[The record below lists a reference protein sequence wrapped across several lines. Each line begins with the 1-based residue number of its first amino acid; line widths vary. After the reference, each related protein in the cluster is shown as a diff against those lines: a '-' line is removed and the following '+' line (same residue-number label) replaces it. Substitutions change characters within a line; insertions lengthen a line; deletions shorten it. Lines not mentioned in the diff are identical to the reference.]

1 MFNIRL
7 SKIIIALVPLTGLDY
22 QHDNVRVYGIIKQL
36 VLDGPSHSYIMPFD
50 NTSDGCA
57 VWLSLL
63 GHFEGDSYW
72 NRNVEEAYTMLES
85 IHYEG
90 KQKRLNFEKIIKKCN
105 EAQVKATPALSNN
118 FQEAA
123 NFFIAHSITPIQ
135 VNMRNIGA
143 LSQNPQQPDGCTGTN
158 IRIDTQSITSTLT
171 PYTNLGG

>member
-7 SKIIIALVPLTGLDY
+7 SKVIIVLVPLTGLDY
-22 QHDNVRVYGIIKQL
+22 QHENVRVCGIIKQL
-36 VLDGPSHSYIMPFD
+36 VLEGPSHSYIMPFD

-90 KQKRLNFEKIIKKCN
+90 KQKRLNFEKIIKKRN
-105 EAQVKATPALSNN
+105 EAFLELSCYGEPVLESKKVHDFLTCINAPELATAKQQVKATPALLNN

-123 NFFIAHSITPIQ
+123 NFIALSVTPIC
-135 VNMRNIGA
+135 VN
-143 LSQNPQQPDGCTGTN
+143 T
-158 IRIDTQSITSTLT
+158 
-171 PYTNLGG
+171 